1 LDRARILI
9 VDDEKLLRW
18 SLEQNLQKEGYE
30 VVSADTGARG
40 LEKFRED
47 MPDITLLD
55 IHLPDMSG
63 MDVLKKL
70 KELDRDS
77 IVIMITAY
85 GDIETA
91 VKAIKMGAYD
101 FVEKPFN
108 MDKLN
113 LLLKKSLET
122 VSLRK
127 EITHLKSRLTLQYGF
142 DNIIGESEAMKKVF
156 DMIQKVAR
164 SDASTV
170 LLQGESGTGKDLVAR
185 VIHYQS
191 KRAEK
196 PFMEINCTA
205 LPESLI
211 ESELFGYEK
220 GAFTDAKVTKKGLFE
235 LADGGSIFLDE
246 IGDMKLNTQAKL
258 LKVLENKT
266 FKRIGGVKDIVV
278 DVRIIAATNKNL
290 DSEVKNGNFREDL
303 YFRLKIVP
311 INLPPLRERGED
323 ILLLARYF
331 ITQYNKEFR
340 KNFKGLTRETEK
352 IFLEY
357 YWPGN
362 VRELKNIIER
372 VMILESDEYIKPEHL
387 PVEMLSGEGALGSNT
402 GDLDFDIPN
411 GGLDIELV
419 EKKLIMKALEKTRGN
434 QTKAAR
440 LLNLSRDALRYRM
453 QKFGL
458 FENKEDRSL
467 SR

>member
-1 LDRARILI
+1 MDRARILI

-156 DMIQKVAR
+156 EMIQKVAR

-220 GAFTDAKVTKKGLFE
+220 GAFTDAKITKKGLFE

-458 FENKEDRSL
+458 FENREDRSL
-467 SR
+467 TR

>member
-1 LDRARILI
+1 MDRARILI